1 MSVNIEVVLLSAAL
15 TFLFAFSYF
24 NKRFEREEKEHEK
37 YQALLVMEWDY
48 WNNIP
53 EVTLG
58 GNMSHKDVCIL
69 LCLIGCDL
77 DITNRNYTGLLFF
90 SFFLNMMRFGDK
102 VPVVCCFSTEALAE
116 KGEKHYGKTKDQA

>member
-1 MSVNIEVVLLSAAL
+1 MNISIEVALLSAAL

-37 YQALLVMEWDY
+37 YQALLAMEWEY
-48 WNNIP
+48 WKNLP

-58 GNMSHKDVCIL
+58 GNMSQKDVYIL

-102 VPVVCCFSTEALAE
+102 VPAVCCFSTEALAE
-116 KGEKHYGKTKDQA
+116 KGGKQHGKTKNQA